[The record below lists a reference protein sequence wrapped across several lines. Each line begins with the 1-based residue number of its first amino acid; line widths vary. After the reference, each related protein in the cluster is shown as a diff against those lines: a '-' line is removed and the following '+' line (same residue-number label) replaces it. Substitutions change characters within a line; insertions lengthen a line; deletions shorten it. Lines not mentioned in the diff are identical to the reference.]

1 MEQINKTQKENI
13 SNPTLEVDIRTMEG
27 DVKALKE
34 SGGETMGLKGERQ
47 NISRENEVQPDNEL
61 AKFTVSESGFAF
73 PKKQE
78 EGQQEAR
85 PFEPA
90 SSNIIE
96 SVKVA
101 VPEERKSVFKTILI
115 ILGILILAAGFGFL
129 GYYLSPMI
137 FK

>member
-1 MEQINKTQKENI
+1 MDQLNQDKKENI

-47 NISRENEVQPDNEL
+47 NISRESEIQSNNEL
-61 AKFTVSESGFAF
+61 TKFAVSESGFAF
-73 PKKQE
+73 PKRQE
-78 EGQQEAR
+78 SGQQEAK

-90 SSNIIE
+90 PSNIE

-101 VPEERKSVFKTILI
+101 VPGEKKSALKTILI